1 MRITRSMHV
10 AGLMGVVVLAGT
22 LRGEQPGLPGDRA
35 NGPTLPPDVRG
46 YMDQLDHE
54 QFIERQRASRALS
67 DASVLGDELLAEILK
82 TATLSQEQRVRLMSI
97 LKDRFNKSDRAA
109 MGIRFNFAVDKPC
122 ISSLIDKFPAAN
134 EGVLRA
140 GDVFLSCGGIE
151 LSNIS
156 PSGYGQQSELIGLI
170 SSYKPGDRVTMRI
183 FRPTNPPPVPVQN
196 VAIDRLIEDLGEGQE
211 LTVEV
216 PMGRRSE
223 LQDRTERSEQRE
235 SRLRTG
241 WKYYLTRQGI
251 SASGE
256 PIEFNDPVVRTVPGG
271 RAAIATNVMMTPGP
285 MAADEHDGHGAFDPQ
300 AAQAM
305 RRQFRANNIQI
316 RIGDRN
322 QIFASDG
329 NRIRFGPEMSAPV
342 IIPESAGTKEAGP
355 PGAPDAVGTLMA
367 RVERVRLEIAQAENS
382 AREAESPADRA
393 AHEQTAVWLREEL
406 AAATAELDALMDRPT
421 AGTIAE

>member
-1 MRITRSMHV
+1 MLITRSKHV
-10 AGLMGVVVLAGT
+10 AGLVGVVVLAGT
-22 LRGEQPGLPGDRA
+22 LRGEQPGLPG
-35 NGPTLPPDVRG
+35 GGEGVILLPPNVRASIE
-46 YMDQLDHE
+46 QLNDD
-54 QFIERQRASRALS
+54 QFIERQRATRALS
-67 DASVLGDELLAEILK
+67 DAAVLSDEMLVGLLKAE
-82 TATLSQEQRVRLMSI
+82 TLSQEQRVRLMGI
-97 LKDRFNKSDRAA
+97 LKERFNKADRAA
-109 MGIRFNFAVDKPC
+109 IGIGFNGFVDKPC
-122 ISSLIDKFPAAN
+122 ISNMIDKFPAAN
-134 EGVLRA
+134 EGVLKA
-140 GDVFLSCGGIE
+140 GDVFLECGGID
-151 LSNIS
+151 LASIS

-170 SSYKPGDRVTMRI
+170 SSYKPGDRVKMRI
-183 FRPTNPPPVPVQN
+183 FRPNNPPPVPQVNGQFGE
-196 VAIDRLIEDLGEGQE
+196 VVKDLGEGVE
-211 LTVEV
+211 LEVEV
-216 PMGRRSE
+216 PMGRRSD
-223 LQDRTERSEQRE
+223 LQDRAERAEQRE
-235 SRLRTG
+235 VRLRTA
-241 WKYYLTRQGI
+241 WKYLLRRMSI
-251 SASGE
+251 SSAGE
-256 PIEFNDPVVRTVPGG
+256 PIELNDPVVQAVPGG

-367 RVERVRLEIAQAENS
+367 RVERVRLEIAAAENS

-393 AHEQTAVWLREEL
+393 AHEQTAVRLREEL
-406 AAATAELDALMDRPT
+406 AAATAELDSLMDRPT